1 MKEENKDK
9 RLLQVELDN
18 NVKKVSITGLDA
30 DEKVI
35 LKQELNEDELDQI
48 AGGKLV
54 FSFCKTLCPK
64 KKKTK

>member
-18 NVKKVSITGLDA
+18 NVKKLSITGMDA

-35 LKQELNEDELDQI
+35 LKQELNEDEIDQI
-48 AGGKLV
+48 SAGSSPNYYFTPDRCFRKGK
-54 FSFCKTLCPK
+54 
-64 KKKTK
+64 

>member
-9 RLLQVELDN
+9 HLLQVELDN
-18 NVKKVSITGLDA
+18 NVKKLSITGMDA

-48 AGGKLV
+48 AGG
-54 FSFCKTLCPK
+54 FSPIYYFTPDRCFRKGK
-64 KKKTK
+64 

>member
-18 NVKKVSITGLDA
+18 NVKKLSITGMDA

-35 LKQELNEDELDQI
+35 LKQELNEDEIDQI
-48 AGGKLV
+48 SAGSYPNYYFTPDRCFRKGN
-54 FSFCKTLCPK
+54 
-64 KKKTK
+64 

>member
-18 NVKKVSITGLDA
+18 NVKKLSITGMDA

-35 LKQELNEDELDQI
+35 LKQELNEDEIDQI
-48 AGGKLV
+48 SAGIYPYPIHDRCFRKGK
-54 FSFCKTLCPK
+54 
-64 KKKTK
+64 